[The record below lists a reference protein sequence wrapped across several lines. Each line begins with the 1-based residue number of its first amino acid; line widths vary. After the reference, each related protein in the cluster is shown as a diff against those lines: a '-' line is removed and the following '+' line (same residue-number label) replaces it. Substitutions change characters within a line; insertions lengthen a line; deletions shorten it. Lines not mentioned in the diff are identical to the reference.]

1 MPQESDSLRR
11 LNWGCGEHTRE
22 GWINSD
28 IKEAPGVDVVGDVRS
43 GLPLASES
51 VDYAVSVHAL
61 PELSYPELVP
71 ALEEL
76 LRVLKPQGVLRLILP
91 DLDKA
96 VRAYLDRDEEY
107 FHHVRD
113 DADSPGGR
121 FITQILWYGYSRSL
135 FTAEFASE
143 LLRRAGFVDVGV
155 CAAGETRSRFAEIVE
170 LDNREDESFYIE
182 GSRPERRSKWLQGGY
197 NRRSSMPASI
207 DVTEVSVTAREEGS
221 DLLAGHID
229 KPAAGDRL
237 EGEALRITG
246 WVLGSRSSAKEVEVV
261 SEHDVVG
268 RASVE
273 SPRPDI
279 AEHHAGVSGA
289 ETAGF
294 DLTLVAGGRGPSELL
309 VSVVL
314 EDGSRARLGVIK
326 VDIARQGVLSRLFR

>member
-1 MPQESDSLRR
+1 MPRESDLQR

-28 IKEAPGVDVVGDVRS
+28 IKEAPGVDVVGDVRR
-43 GLPLASES
+43 GLPLGSES
-51 VDYAVSVHAL
+51 FDYAVSVHAL

-76 LRVLKPQGVLRLILP
+76 LRVLKPNGVLRLVLP

-96 VRAYLDRDEEY
+96 VRAYLDGDEEY
-107 FHHVRD
+107 FHHVGK
-113 DADSPGGR
+113 DAETPGGR
-121 FITQILWYGYSRSL
+121 FIAQILWYGYSRSL
-135 FTAEFASE
+135 FTAEFAGE
-143 LLRRAGFVDVGV
+143 LLRRAGFVDIAV
-155 CAAGETRSRFAEIVE
+155 CAPGETRSRFAEIVE

-182 GSRPERRSKWLQGGY
+182 GRRPERRSKWLQGRY

-221 DLLAGHID
+221 DLLGGHID
-229 KPAAGDRL
+229 RPAAGDRL
-237 EGEALRITG
+237 EGEALRISG
-246 WVLGSRSSAKEVEVV
+246 WVLGSRSPAKEVEVV

-268 RASVE
+268 RASVDY
-273 SPRPDI
+273 PRPDI
-279 AEHHAGVSGA
+279 AKHHAGVSGA

-314 EDGSRARLGVIK
+314 EDGSRAQLGVIK